1 MTTIAIPRPIPPH
14 RPASAL
20 DVPIT
25 PPLSLE
31 EINASI
37 ASHKTAAQAPI
48 PNKHI
53 PVCPTGPAA
62 EEPTTPPRSPS
73 EEDDYTQSSLLYP
86 PHDFHSLTRDGA
98 FLFLLDGDNVID
110 ALDYAARQPLPDPS
124 LVFPWFHG
132 LHPQNHI
139 QQAFFA
145 ARRRVHRNVPSCLRS
160 VTLVKADGDLSKAR
174 LKGAIAPEEILR
186 YDPNPGFIDDPR
198 DGFSVRNFHIQPA
211 KVALVS
217 DIIVYGEVA
226 ELAHKVAWDIVAAQ
240 RAWREGQII
249 DGQIGLPR
257 YNTFV
262 CTSSFEEFEK
272 NHAEYVAVD
281 SEGRPT
287 GAVLDLVQQERQE
300 MWMMTEASE
309 ISHNVYLGP
318 TPELGTPE
326 EQKFDILIEC
336 SDMGRLNPGALELA
350 AHCLV
355 GKISQQF
362 HDFPSSGSILPP
374 TWTHSEADGIL
385 ETCKWIYHL
394 SHGTRPPREAD
405 RDSFM
410 TTDDDED
417 EDGEEEIQPRKVLIH
432 CADGYTES
440 SMLAVAYYSY
450 STGLPVPDA
459 WLSLHTAKRR
469 NFFAYPT
476 DVALLTA
483 LAPRLLSESP
493 ECTGKS
499 LTEITKMIQDEP
511 DWFPGLDGSLPSRV
525 MDYLYLGNLGHANN
539 PDLLREIGIHQ
550 ILSVGETA
558 MWRDGD
564 MEEWGSANV
573 CVVQGVQDNGIDP
586 LTAEFHRCLEFIER
600 GRRNGTA
607 TLVHCRVGVSRSAT
621 ICIAEVMRALNMSFP
636 RAYCFV
642 RARRLNVIIQPHLR
656 FAYELLKWEETLQ
669 KNGDPD
675 APIKRDAEWG
685 EIAREIA
692 LMNRPYAR

>member
-1 MTTIAIPRPIPPH
+1 MATIAIPRPIPPH

-31 EINASI
+31 EINASL
-37 ASHKTAAQAPI
+37 STAPGPI

-62 EEPTTPPRSPS
+62 DEPTTPPQSPS
-73 EEDDYTQSSLLYP
+73 SQDDYAQSSLLYP
-86 PHDFHSLTRDGA
+86 PHDFRRLTRGGQSV
-98 FLFLLDGDNVID
+98 FLLDAERVVD
-110 ALDYAARQPLPDPS
+110 ALDFAAREPLPDPS

-145 ARRRVHRNVPSCLRS
+145 ARRRVHRNTPCCIRS
-160 VTLVKADGDLSKAR
+160 VTLVKADGDLSVAR
-174 LKGAIAPEEILR
+174 LKGAIAPQEFLSQSSSPE
-186 YDPNPGFIDDPR
+186 FVDDPR
-198 DGFSVRNFHIQPA
+198 EGFSVRNFHIQPA

-217 DIIVYGEVA
+217 DIIVYGDDA
-226 ELAHKVAWDIVAAQ
+226 EQAHKTAWDVAAAQ
-240 RAWREGQII
+240 RTWRERQIANGQH
-249 DGQIGLPR
+249 GVPE

-262 CTSSFEEFEK
+262 CTSPFEDFEDS
-272 NHAEYVAVD
+272 HAEYVAID

-287 GAVLDLVQQERQE
+287 GTVLDLVQQERQE

-318 TPELGTPE
+318 TPELGSPE
-326 EQKFDILIEC
+326 EQRFDVLIEC
-336 SDMGRLNPGALELA
+336 SDMGRLNPGGLELVA
-350 AHCLV
+350 DKLS
-355 GKISQQF
+355 GKVSQPF

-385 ETCKWIYHL
+385 ETCKWMYHL
-394 SHGTRPPREAD
+394 SHGTRPSHGAD
-405 RDSFM
+405 GDVYM
-410 TTDDDED
+410 TSDDED
-417 EDGEEEIQPRKVLIH
+417 DAEGPTIQPRKILIH

-450 STGLPVPDA
+450 STGMAVPDA
-459 WLSLHTAKRR
+459 WLSLHTEKRR

-493 ECTGKS
+493 KCAGKG
-499 LTEITKMIQDEP
+499 LTEITKMVQDEP
-511 DWFPGLDGSLPSRV
+511 SWFPGLDGSLPSRV

-539 PDLLREIGIHQ
+539 PDLLREMGIHQ

-558 MWRDGD
+558 MWREGD
-564 MEEWGSANV
+564 MEEWGPENV

-586 LTAEFHRCLEFIER
+586 LTAEFTRCLDFI
-600 GRRNGTA
+600 G
-607 TLVHCRVGVSRSAT
+607 
-621 ICIAEVMRALNMSFP
+621 
-636 RAYCFV
+636 
-642 RARRLNVIIQPHLR
+642 
-656 FAYELLKWEETLQ
+656 K
-669 KNGDPD
+669 
-675 APIKRDAEWG
+675 
-685 EIAREIA
+685 
-692 LMNRPYAR
+692 

>member
-1 MTTIAIPRPIPPH
+1 MATIALPRPIPPH
-14 RPASAL
+14 RSASAL

-37 ASHKTAAQAPI
+37 STQPPTAQAPI

-62 EEPTTPPRSPS
+62 AEPSTPPRSPS
-73 EEDDYTQSSLLYP
+73 EQDEYTQKSLLYP
-86 PHDFHSLTRDGA
+86 PDDFHHLTREGQS
-98 FLFLLDGDNVID
+98 LYLLDADHVID
-110 ALDYAARQPLPDPS
+110 ALDYAACQPLPDPS

-139 QQAFFA
+139 QQSFFA
-145 ARRRVHRNVPSCLRS
+145 ARRRVHRNTPCCLRS
-160 VTLVKADGDLSKAR
+160 VTLVKADGDLSVAR
-174 LKGAIAPEEILR
+174 LKGAIAPQEFLQ
-186 YDPNPGFIDDPR
+186 YNPHPDFMEDPR
-198 DGFSVRNFHIQPA
+198 EGFSVRNFHIQPA
-211 KVALVS
+211 KVALIS
-217 DIIVYGEVA
+217 DIIVYGDDA
-226 ELAHKVAWDIVAAQ
+226 ELAHKTAWDIVAAQ
-240 RAWREGQII
+240 RSWRAKQLA
-249 DGQIGLPR
+249 DGQTSVPE

-262 CTSSFEEFEK
+262 CTSCFDEFEGS
-272 NHAEYVAVD
+272 HPDYVAVD

-326 EQKFDILIEC
+326 EQMFDVLIEC
-336 SDMGRLNPGALELA
+336 SDMGRLNPGGLELA
-350 AHCLV
+350 ADSLT
-355 GKISQQF
+355 GKIKQPF

-394 SHGTRPPREAD
+394 AHGTRPTR
-405 RDSFM
+405 SFEQDNYM
-410 TTDDDED
+410 TTEDDADS
-417 EDGEEEIQPRKVLIH
+417 DGEVEIEPRKVLIH

-440 SMLAVAYYSY
+440 SMLAIAYYSY

-459 WLSLHTAKRR
+459 WLSLHTTKHR

-493 ECTGKS
+493 ECVGKG

-511 DWFPGLDGSLPSRV
+511 NWFPGLDGSLPSRV

-539 PDLLREIGIHQ
+539 PDLLREMGIHQ

-558 MWRDGD
+558 MWREGD
-564 MEEWGSANV
+564 MEEWGQENV

-586 LTAEFHRCLEFIER
+586 LTAEFNRCLDFI
-600 GRRNGTA
+600 GM
-607 TLVHCRVGVSRSAT
+607 LPPSSD
-621 ICIAEVMRALNMSFP
+621 CIIGAV
-636 RAYCFV
+636 
-642 RARRLNVIIQPHLR
+642 
-656 FAYELLKWEETLQ
+656 
-669 KNGDPD
+669 D
-675 APIKRDAEWG
+675 
-685 EIAREIA
+685 
-692 LMNRPYAR
+692 